1 MITYDVVSASLKHI
15 KNANKIEGVTNSSNW
30 YISLELED
38 PDDFYAT
45 AGQYIIMDTSKTH
58 RAFEAWKELFK
69 AKCLGEDEK
78 FDKTKDYTLTTENI
92 DNPKMKQIKGVVFMS
107 KALPQPM
114 VRKYTSTVKDSKG
127 NPIHNPGDWIVGRNG
142 KIKLYTTVSICC
154 RMQRTTG
161 ADGETAYDWA
171 PGEDPETVMG
181 QQIASFL
188 YPLEEAGI
196 ETKAKAKV
204 DNPEPEPEPEDDGEA
219 DDDE

>member
-1 MITYDVVSASLKHI
+1 MITYDVVSASLKRI
-15 KNANKIEGVTNSSNW
+15 KNANKIEGVANSSSW

-78 FDKTKDYTLTTENI
+78 FDKTKDYTLTAENI

-107 KALPQPM
+107 KVLPQPM

-127 NPIHNPGDWIVGRNG
+127 NAIHKPGDWIVGRNG

-161 ADGETAYDWA
+161 EDGETAYNWA

-196 ETKAKAKV
+196 EAKAKAKV
-204 DNPEPEPEPEDDGEA
+204 DTPETEPEPEDDGEA
-219 DDDE
+219 DDEE

>member
-78 FDKTKDYTLTTENI
+78 FDKTKDYTLTAENI

-127 NPIHNPGDWIVGRNG
+127 NVIHKPGDWIVGRNG

-161 ADGETAYDWA
+161 EDGETAYDWA
-171 PGEDPETVMG
+171 PGEDPDTVMG

-204 DNPEPEPEPEDDGEA
+204 DTPEPGPETEDDGEA
-219 DDDE
+219 DDEE

>member
-78 FDKTKDYTLTTENI
+78 FDKTKDYTLTAENI

-107 KALPQPM
+107 KVLPQPM

-127 NPIHNPGDWIVGRNG
+127 NVIHKPGDWIVGRNG
-142 KIKLYTTVSICC
+142 KIKMYTTVSICC

-161 ADGETAYDWA
+161 EDGETAYNWA

-196 ETKAKAKV
+196 EAKAKAKV
-204 DNPEPEPEPEDDGEA
+204 DTQEPEPESDSDDEA
-219 DDDE
+219 DDEE

>member
-78 FDKTKDYTLTTENI
+78 FDKTKDYTLTAENI

-107 KALPQPM
+107 KVLPQPM

-127 NPIHNPGDWIVGRNG
+127 NVIHKPGDWIVGRNG
-142 KIKLYTTVSICC
+142 KIKMYTTVSICC

-161 ADGETAYDWA
+161 EDGETAYNWA
-171 PGEDPETVMG
+171 PGEDPDTVMG

-196 ETKAKAKV
+196 EAKAKAKV
-204 DNPEPEPEPEDDGEA
+204 DTQEPEPETEDDGEA

>member
-78 FDKTKDYTLTTENI
+78 FDKTKDYNLTAENI

-107 KALPQPM
+107 KVLPQPM

-127 NPIHNPGDWIVGRNG
+127 NIIHKPGDWIVGRNG
-142 KIKLYTTVSICC
+142 KIKMYTTVSICC

-161 ADGETAYDWA
+161 EDGETEYGWA
-171 PGEDPETVMG
+171 PGEDPDTVMG

-196 ETKAKAKV
+196 EAKAKAKV
-204 DNPEPEPEPEDDGEA
+204 DTPEPEPEPDNDDEA
-219 DDDE
+219 DDEE

>member
-1 MITYDVVSASLKHI
+1 MITYDVVSASLKPI
-15 KNANKIEGVTNSSNW
+15 KNANKIEGVTNSSSW

-78 FDKTKDYTLTTENI
+78 FDKTKDYTLTAENI

-107 KALPQPM
+107 KVLPQPM
-114 VRKYTSTVKDSKG
+114 VRKYTSNVKDSQG
-127 NPIHNPGDWIVGRNG
+127 NVVHKSGDWIVGRNG

-161 ADGETAYDWA
+161 EDGETTYDWA
-171 PGEDPETVMG
+171 PGEDPDTVMG

-196 ETKAKAKV
+196 EEKAKAKV
-204 DNPEPEPEPEDDGEA
+204 DTPEPEPEDDGEA

>member
-1 MITYDVVSASLKHI
+1 MITYDVVSASLKRI
-15 KNANKIEGVTNSSNW
+15 KNANKIEGVTNSSSW

-58 RAFEAWKELFK
+58 RAFEAWKNLFK
-69 AKCLGEDEK
+69 AKFLGEGEK
-78 FDKTKDYTLTTENI
+78 FEKTKDYTIQADDIE
-92 DNPKMKQIKGVVFMS
+92 NPKMKQIKGVVFMS

-114 VRKYTSTVKDSKG
+114 VRKYTSAVKDSNGKT
-127 NPIHNPGDWIVGRNG
+127 IHEPGQWITGRNG

-161 ADGETAYDWA
+161 EDGETTYDWA

-196 ETKAKAKV
+196 EAKAKANV
-204 DNPEPEPEPEDDGEA
+204 DEIPPKPEDTDDGEA

>member
-45 AGQYIIMDTSKTH
+45 AGQDIIMDTSKTH

-78 FDKTKDYTLTTENI
+78 FDKTKDYTLTAENI

-107 KALPQPM
+107 KVLPQPM

-127 NPIHNPGDWIVGRNG
+127 NVIHKPGDWIVGRNG
-142 KIKLYTTVSICC
+142 KIKMYTTVSICC

-161 ADGETAYDWA
+161 EDGETAYNWA

-196 ETKAKAKV
+196 EAKAKAKV
-204 DNPEPEPEPEDDGEA
+204 DTQEPEPEPDSDDEA
-219 DDDE
+219 DDEE

>member
-45 AGQYIIMDTSKTH
+45 AGQYIITLPCESFT
-58 RAFEAWKELFK
+58 L
-69 AKCLGEDEK
+69 
-78 FDKTKDYTLTTENI
+78 DKSKDYTIQGDDIENS
-92 DNPKMKQIKGVVFMS
+92 KMKQIKGVVFMS
-107 KALPQPM
+107 KVLPQPM
-114 VRKYTSTVKDSKG
+114 VRKYTSNVKDSQG
-127 NPIHNPGDWIVGRNG
+127 NVIHKSGDWIVGRNG

-161 ADGETAYDWA
+161 EDGETAYDWA
-171 PGEDPETVMG
+171 PGEDPDTVMG

-196 ETKAKAKV
+196 EAKAKAKV
-204 DNPEPEPEPEDDGEA
+204 DNPEPEPEPEDSGEA

>member
-1 MITYDVVSASLKHI
+1 MITYDVVSASLKRI
-15 KNANKIEGVTNSSNW
+15 KNANKIEGVASPSNW

-58 RAFEAWKELFK
+58 RAFEAWKDLFK

-78 FDKTKDYTLTTENI
+78 FDKTKDYTLTADDIE
-92 DNPKMKQIKGVVFMS
+92 NPKMKQIKGVVFMS
-107 KALPQPM
+107 KVLPQPM

-127 NPIHNPGDWIVGRNG
+127 QPIHKPGDWIVGRNG

-161 ADGETAYDWA
+161 EDGETTYDWA
-171 PGEDPETVMG
+171 PGEDPETVMS

-196 ETKAKAKV
+196 EAKAKAKV
-204 DNPEPEPEPEDDGEA
+204 DTPEPEPEDDGEA

>member
-15 KNANKIEGVTNSSNW
+15 KNANKIEGVTNSSSW

-78 FDKTKDYTLTTENI
+78 FDKTKDYTLTAENI

-114 VRKYTSTVKDSKG
+114 VRKYTSVVKNSKG
-127 NPIHNPGDWIVGRNG
+127 EPIHKPGDWIVGRNG
-142 KIKLYTTVSICC
+142 KIKMYTTVSICC

-161 ADGETAYDWA
+161 EDGETTYDWA
-171 PGEDPETVMG
+171 PGEDPDTVMG

-204 DNPEPEPEPEDDGEA
+204 DTPKPEPEPEDDGEA

>member
-15 KNANKIEGVTNSSNW
+15 KNASKIEGVTNSSNW

-69 AKCLGEDEK
+69 TKCLGEDEK
-78 FDKTKDYTLTTENI
+78 FDKTKDYTLTADNI
-92 DNPKMKQIKGVVFMS
+92 ENPKMKQIKGVVFMS
-107 KALPQPM
+107 KVLPQPM

-127 NPIHNPGDWIVGRNG
+127 VPVHKPGDWIVGRNG

-161 ADGETAYDWA
+161 EDGETTYDWA

-196 ETKAKAKV
+196 EAKAKAKV
-204 DNPEPEPEPEDDGEA
+204 DTPEPEPEPEDDGEA

>member
-78 FDKTKDYTLTTENI
+78 FDKTKDYTLTAENI

-107 KALPQPM
+107 KVLPKPM
-114 VRKYTSTVKDSKG
+114 ERKYT
-127 NPIHNPGDWIVGRNG
+127 
-142 KIKLYTTVSICC
+142 Y
-154 RMQRTTG
+154 
-161 ADGETAYDWA
+161 
-171 PGEDPETVMG
+171 
-181 QQIASFL
+181 
-188 YPLEEAGI
+188 
-196 ETKAKAKV
+196 
-204 DNPEPEPEPEDDGEA
+204 
-219 DDDE
+219 

>member
-69 AKCLGEDEK
+69 TVCLGEGEK
-78 FDKTKDYTLTTENI
+78 FDKTKDYTLVADDI
-92 DNPKMKQIKGVVFMS
+92 KNPKMKQIKGVVFMS
-107 KALPQPM
+107 KVLPQPM
-114 VRKYTSTVKDSKG
+114 VRKYTSTVKDSNG
-127 NPIHNPGDWIVGRNG
+127 NVLHKPGDWIVGRNG

-161 ADGETAYDWA
+161 EDGETAYDWA

-196 ETKAKAKV
+196 EAKTKANV
-204 DNPEPEPEPEDDGEA
+204 DEAPPKPEETADEEA
-219 DDDE
+219 DDEE

>member
-78 FDKTKDYTLTTENI
+78 FDKTKDYTLTAENI

-107 KALPQPM
+107 KVLPQPM

-127 NPIHNPGDWIVGRNG
+127 NVIHKPGDRIAGRNG
-142 KIKLYTTVSICC
+142 KIQMYTTVSICC

-161 ADGETAYDWA
+161 EDGETAYNWA

-196 ETKAKAKV
+196 EAKAKAKV
-204 DNPEPEPEPEDDGEA
+204 DTQEPEPEPDSDDEA
-219 DDDE
+219 DDEE

>member
-1 MITYDVVSASLKHI
+1 MITYDVVSASLKPI

-38 PDDFYAT
+38 PEDFYAT

-58 RAFEAWKELFK
+58 RAFEAWKNLFK
-69 AKCLGEDEK
+69 AKFLGEGEK
-78 FDKTKDYTLTTENI
+78 LDKSKDYTIQADDIE
-92 DNPKMKQIKGVVFMS
+92 NPKMKQIKGVVFMS
-107 KALPQPM
+107 KVLPQPM
-114 VRKYTSTVKDSKG
+114 VRKYTSNVKDSKG
-127 NPIHNPGDWIVGRNG
+127 NVLHKPGDWIVGRNG

-161 ADGETAYDWA
+161 EDGETAYNWA

-196 ETKAKAKV
+196 EAKAKANV
-204 DNPEPEPEPEDDGEA
+204 DEIPPKPEETADEEA
-219 DDDE
+219 DDEE

>member
-1 MITYDVVSASLKHI
+1 MITYDVVSASLKRI
-15 KNANKIEGVTNSSNW
+15 KNANKIEGVTNSSSW

-38 PDDFYAT
+38 PEDFYAT

-78 FDKTKDYTLTTENI
+78 FDKTKDYTLTAEDI
-92 DNPKMKQIKGVVFMS
+92 ENPKMKQIKGVVFMS
-107 KALPQPM
+107 KVLPQPM
-114 VRKYTSTVKDSKG
+114 VRKYTSTVKDSRNNVLHK
-127 NPIHNPGDWIVGRNG
+127 PGDWIVGRNG

-154 RMQRTTG
+154 RMQRTSG
-161 ADGETAYDWA
+161 EDGETTYDWA
-171 PGEDPETVMG
+171 PGEDPETVMS

-196 ETKAKAKV
+196 EAKTKADV
-204 DNPEPEPEPEDDGEA
+204 DTPKPEEAPDDEA

>member
-78 FDKTKDYTLTTENI
+78 FDKTKDYTLTAENI

-127 NPIHNPGDWIVGRNG
+127 TVLHKPGDWIVGRNG

-161 ADGETAYDWA
+161 EDGETAYDWA

-196 ETKAKAKV
+196 ETKTKAKV
-204 DNPEPEPEPEDDGEA
+204 DAPEPEPEPEDDGEA

>member
-1 MITYDVVSASLKHI
+1 MITYDVVSASLKRI

-78 FDKTKDYTLTTENI
+78 FDKTKDYTLTAENI

-107 KALPQPM
+107 KVLPQPM

-127 NPIHNPGDWIVGRNG
+127 NAIHKPGDWIVGRNG

-161 ADGETAYDWA
+161 EDGETSYNWA

-196 ETKAKAKV
+196 EAKAKAKV
-204 DNPEPEPEPEDDGEA
+204 DTPETEPEPEDDDEA
-219 DDDE
+219 DDEE

>member
-58 RAFEAWKELFK
+58 SAFEAWKELFK

-78 FDKTKDYTLTTENI
+78 FDKTKDYTLTAENI
-92 DNPKMKQIKGVVFMS
+92 DHPKMKQIKGVVFMS
-107 KALPQPM
+107 KVLPQPM
-114 VRKYTSTVKDSKG
+114 VRKYTSIVKDSKG
-127 NPIHNPGDWIVGRNG
+127 KVLHKSGDWIVGRNG

-161 ADGETAYDWA
+161 EDGETAYDWA
-171 PGEDPETVMG
+171 PGEDPDTVMG

-196 ETKAKAKV
+196 EAKAKANV
-204 DNPEPEPEPEDDGEA
+204 DEVPPKPEETADNEA
-219 DDDE
+219 DDEE

>member
-1 MITYDVVSASLKHI
+1 MITYDVVSASLKPI

-58 RAFEAWKELFK
+58 RAFEAWKNLFK
-69 AKCLGEDEK
+69 GKFLGEGEK
-78 FDKTKDYTLTTENI
+78 LDKSKDYTIQADDIE
-92 DNPKMKQIKGVVFMS
+92 NPKMKQIKGVVFMS
-107 KALPQPM
+107 KVLPQPM
-114 VRKYTSTVKDSKG
+114 VRKYTSNVKDSKG
-127 NPIHNPGDWIVGRNG
+127 NVLHKPGDWIVGRNG

-161 ADGETAYDWA
+161 EDGETAYNWA

-196 ETKAKAKV
+196 EAKAKANV
-204 DNPEPEPEPEDDGEA
+204 DEIPPKPEETADEEA
-219 DDDE
+219 DDEE

>member
-78 FDKTKDYTLTTENI
+78 FDKTKDYTLTAENI

-107 KALPQPM
+107 KVLPQPM
-114 VRKYTSTVKDSKG
+114 ARK
-127 NPIHNPGDWIVGRNG
+127 NPLIGPHDRRDLSISVA
-142 KIKLYTTVSICC
+142 VSWSGIGLK
-154 RMQRTTG
+154 RAIT
-161 ADGETAYDWA
+161 ETAKHPMILKNSIRRRCNVSLRRMKPA
-171 PGEDPETVMG
+171 VPVNNFRP
-181 QQIASFL
+181 
-188 YPLEEAGI
+188 
-196 ETKAKAKV
+196 
-204 DNPEPEPEPEDDGEA
+204 
-219 DDDE
+219 

>member
-15 KNANKIEGVTNSSNW
+15 KNANKIEGVTNSSSW

-69 AKCLGEDEK
+69 TKIGEDEN
-78 FDKTKDYTLTTENI
+78 FDKTKDYTLTADDI
-92 DNPKMKQIKGVVFMS
+92 KNPKMKRIKGVVFMS
-107 KALPQPM
+107 KVLPQPM
-114 VRKYTSTVKDSKG
+114 VRKYTTTVKNSKG
-127 NPIHNPGDWIVGRNG
+127 VLVHKPGDWIVGRNG

-161 ADGETAYDWA
+161 EDGETTYDWA

-196 ETKAKAKV
+196 EAKAKAKV
-204 DNPEPEPEPEDDGEA
+204 DTPEPEPEPDSDDEA
-219 DDDE
+219 DDEE

>member
-58 RAFEAWKELFK
+58 RAFEAWKDLFK

-78 FDKTKDYTLTTENI
+78 FDKTKDYTLTADDIE
-92 DNPKMKQIKGVVFMS
+92 NPKMKQIKGVVFMS

-114 VRKYTSTVKDSKG
+114 VRKYTSIVKNSKG
-127 NPIHNPGDWIVGRNG
+127 EAIHKPGDWIVGRNG

-161 ADGETAYDWA
+161 EDGETTYNWA
-171 PGEDPETVMG
+171 PGEDPDTVMS

-196 ETKAKAKV
+196 EAKAKAKV
-204 DNPEPEPEPEDDGEA
+204 DEVEKPEETDDDDA
-219 DDDE
+219 DDEE

>member
-45 AGQYIIMDTSKTH
+45 AGQYIIMNTSKTH

-78 FDKTKDYTLTTENI
+78 FDKTKDYTLTAENI

-127 NPIHNPGDWIVGRNG
+127 TVLHKPGDWIVGRNG

-161 ADGETAYDWA
+161 EDGETAYDWA

-204 DNPEPEPEPEDDGEA
+204 DAPEPEPEPEDDGEA